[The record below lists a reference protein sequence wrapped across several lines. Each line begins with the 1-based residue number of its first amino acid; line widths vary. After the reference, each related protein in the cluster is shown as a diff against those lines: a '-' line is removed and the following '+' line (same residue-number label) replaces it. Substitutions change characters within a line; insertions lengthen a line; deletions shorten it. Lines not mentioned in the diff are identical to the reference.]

1 VSLAKLIEEV
11 KRRPDFIKVGMIL
24 THTGIVR
31 GNSRDGK
38 PVGEIA
44 VRADSAVLLRVVA
57 EMKARPGIIEVLA
70 EVRDGRLKVGE
81 EIMNVVVAGDIREN
95 VFPVLMETVN
105 RIKEE
110 VTHKKE
116 F

>member
-1 VSLAKLIEEV
+1 MIEEV
-11 KRRPDFIKVGMIL
+11 KHRPDFIKVGMIL

-31 GNSRDGK
+31 GSSRDGK
-38 PVGEIA
+38 PVREIE
-44 VRADSAVLLRVVA
+44 VRADRKALDLVLA
-57 EMKARPGIIEVLA
+57 EMKNQPGIIEVLA

-95 VFPVLMETVN
+95 VFPVLVDTVN
-105 RIKEE
+105 RIKAE
-110 VTHKKE
+110 VTRKQE

>member
-1 VSLAKLIEEV
+1 MIDKV
-11 KRRPDFIKVGMIL
+11 KARPDFSRAGMIL

-31 GNSRDGK
+31 GSSRDGS
-38 PVGEIA
+38 PVSEVE
-44 VRADSAVLLRVVA
+44 VRADREALARVLA
-57 EMKARPGIIEVLA
+57 EVRARPGIIAVLA

-105 RIKEE
+105 RIKSE
-110 VTHKKE
+110 VTKKQE

>member
-1 VSLAKLIEEV
+1 
-11 KRRPDFIKVGMIL
+11 MIL

-31 GNSRDGK
+31 GSSRDGK
-38 PVGEIA
+38 PVREIE
-44 VRADSAVLLRVVA
+44 VRADREALNRVLA
-57 EMKARPGIIEVLA
+57 EMKKQPGIIEVLA

-95 VFPVLMETVN
+95 VFPVLMDTVN
-105 RIKEE
+105 RIKAE
-110 VTHKKE
+110 VTKKQE